1 MAKILI
7 IEDDK
12 VIGKF
17 LTMALKTNQHE
28 VFVTL
33 YGIQGIEWFQ
43 KERPDLILLD
53 LGLPDIDGMDVLA
66 MIRKES
72 NVPIIIISARGKD
85 TEKVLAL
92 DNGADD
98 YVTKPFNSSELLA
111 RIRVALRKTSQIN
124 LPDIFKFEDLKVDFD
139 KHKVYLM
146 DEELHLTPI
155 EFKLL
160 GLLIKHQGKV
170 LTHAYIQKE
179 IWGYE
184 SNDDYQSL
192 RVFMAAIRKKIE
204 SDPKIPKY
212 ILTELGVGYRFID

>member
-17 LTMALKTNQHE
+17 LTMALKTNQHD
-28 VFVTL
+28 VYVTM
-33 YGIQGIEWFQ
+33 YGVSGLEWFQ
-43 KERPDLILLD
+43 HEHPDLILLD
-53 LGLPDIDGMDVLA
+53 LGLPDVDGMDVLA

-72 NVPIIIISARGKD
+72 NVPVIVISARGKE

-92 DNGADD
+92 DGGADD

-111 RIRVALRKTSQIN
+111 RIRVALRKTNQIN
-124 LPDIFKFEDLKVDFD
+124 LPNVFKYKDLKIDFD
-139 KHKVYLM
+139 KHKVFM
-146 DEELHLTPI
+146 ADEELHLTPI

-160 GLLIKHQGKV
+160 GLLIRHQGKV
-170 LTHAYIQKE
+170 LTHAFIQKE

-204 SDPKIPKY
+204 SDPKIPTY
-212 ILTELGVGYRFID
+212 IITELGVGYRFID

>member
-124 LPDIFKFEDLKVDFD
+124 LPDIFKFEDLMVDFD

>member
-1 MAKILI
+1 MAKVLI

-17 LTMALKTNQHE
+17 LSMALKTNQHDAYVA
-28 VFVTL
+28 VF
-33 YGIQGIEWFQ
+33 GIEGIEYFQ
-43 KERPDLILLD
+43 REKPDLVLLD

-92 DNGADD
+92 DSGADD

-111 RIRVALRKTSQIN
+111 RIRVAIRKTSQN
-124 LPDIFKFEDLKVDFD
+124 VLPDVFQFQELKVDFD
-139 KHKVYLM
+139 KHKVYITN
-146 DEELHLTPI
+146 EEVHLTPI

-160 GLLIKHQGKV
+160 TLLIKHQGKV
-170 LTHAYIQKE
+170 LTHSFIQNE
-179 IWGYE
+179 VWGYD
-184 SNDDYQSL
+184 SFDDFQSL
-192 RVFMAAIRKKIE
+192 RVFMASIRKKIE
-204 SDPKIPKY
+204 NDPKMPTY
-212 ILTELGVGYRFID
+212 IITEMGIGYRFMD

>member
-17 LTMALKTNQHE
+17 LTMALKTNQHD
-28 VFVTL
+28 VYVTM
-33 YGIQGIEWFQ
+33 YGVSGLEWFQ
-43 KERPDLILLD
+43 HEHPDLILLD
-53 LGLPDIDGMDVLA
+53 LGLPDVDGMDVLA

-72 NVPIIIISARGKD
+72 NVPVIVISARGKE

-92 DNGADD
+92 DGGADD

-111 RIRVALRKTSQIN
+111 RIRVALRKTNQIN
-124 LPDIFKFEDLKVDFD
+124 LPNVFKYKDLKIDFD
-139 KHKVYLM
+139 KHKVFM
-146 DEELHLTPI
+146 ADEELHLTPI

-160 GLLIKHQGKV
+160 GLLIRHQGKV
-170 LTHAYIQKE
+170 LTHAFIQKE

-204 SDPKIPKY
+204 SDPKIPTY
-212 ILTELGVGYRFID
+212 IITELGVGYRFMD